1 MSFSIFITISW
12 LIICLN
18 SCIVWTLKKF
28 LKRSYY
34 LYFPYV
40 YVELQIMCCNFS
52 PVSFRYSFYEM
63 CHLFAFVSFVLF
75 LLFFSPFQS
84 LYLLFCGY
92 YSYLNLEEEV
102 VCQVE
107 EANLSY
113 GKNAQITQ
121 QVVNVM
127 ISNNCGSARGQF
139 YFVTLLTLG
148 SR

>member
-1 MSFSIFITISW
+1 M
-12 LIICLN
+12 
-18 SCIVWTLKKF
+18 
-28 LKRSYY
+28 
-34 LYFPYV
+34 

-121 QVVNVM
+121 QK
-127 ISNNCGSARGQF
+127 
-139 YFVTLLTLG
+139 LLMLWYLTIAAQLEV
-148 SR
+148 SFILLPSSL